1 MVTDSV
7 ALLIAALASWLGR
20 RPPSPRHSYGLGRA
34 QLVAALTN
42 AVLILVLVTALGVQA
57 VARLLH
63 PVEVRGEAV
72 TAVALVGLLLN
83 LAVAWMLAHGE
94 RDLNVRA
101 ALLHVMG
108 DLMGSVTALVS
119 GVLIVLTGW
128 TRADAVLSL
137 SIAGLIAFSSLRLA
151 RQALHGLMEG
161 VPLHLSLPEVER
173 AMAGVEG
180 VASVHDL
187 HIWSLSA
194 GWVALSA
201 HVVIRHMGQ
210 WGDVLARL
218 QALLGAH
225 FGIEHVTLQPEL
237 REQVLGSHP
246 PGGEAPLKT
255 QDAEAQGERPRR
267 EEQ

>member
-1 MVTDSV
+1 
-7 ALLIAALASWLGR
+7 
-20 RPPSPRHSYGLGRA
+20 
-34 QLVAALTN
+34 
-42 AVLILVLVTALGVQA
+42 
-57 VARLLH
+57 
-63 PVEVRGEAV
+63 
-72 TAVALVGLLLN
+72 
-83 LAVAWMLAHGE
+83 
-94 RDLNVRA
+94 
-101 ALLHVMG
+101 
-108 DLMGSVTALVS
+108 
-119 GVLIVLTGW
+119 
-128 TRADAVLSL
+128 
-137 SIAGLIAFSSLRLA
+137 
-151 RQALHGLMEG
+151 
-161 VPLHLSLPEVER
+161 
-173 AMAGVEG
+173 MAGVEG

-218 QALLGAH
+218 QALLDAH